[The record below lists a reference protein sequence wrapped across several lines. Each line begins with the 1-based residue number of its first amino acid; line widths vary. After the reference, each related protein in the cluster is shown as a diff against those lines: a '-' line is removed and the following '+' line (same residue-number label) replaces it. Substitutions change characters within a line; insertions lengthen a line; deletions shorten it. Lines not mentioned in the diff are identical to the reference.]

1 MSDNFKRGALSLA
14 EKDFIRSHIESHDL
28 GWIADR
34 LNRTYSHI
42 SKAVESMSITDR
54 VKPEIEAEEREDRE
68 ILAKLMGRANWKDIT
83 KQYTDDELP
92 IVKQHWVR
100 LFRQFKE
107 DITHTEELQIFSLIN
122 LQIIIDRNMKE
133 RASCYKEVQ
142 YLEEQLHREFL
153 KPADERRQDYI
164 DDVKTKLDIT
174 RAASKEMNRELMDA
188 KDKQGKVLDALKST
202 RAQRYKDVENGNK
215 NFFSFMKALSDAKFR
230 QRESREAELYRL
242 AVEKEKVRLSEYHE
256 YEDGEVDRPLLTP
269 ETVIQESDD

>member
-28 GWIADR
+28 GWIADQ

-215 NFFSFMKALSDAKFR
+215 NFFSFMKALSDTKFR

-269 ETVIQESDD
+269 ETVMQESDD